1 VKRLRAVYI
10 ASLIL
15 SSTVLARDITSL
27 QAYKVGYTDGY
38 NAGMAAGYKKAVE
51 DFKKIFR
58 EKLQQYKALEAGKFL
73 LKTWHISYPQVYL
86 TQSGHLVINGCTIL
100 KPFDNLPNYVNIPV
114 VDNNNEFL
122 NDNSDTNNDN
132 SNSTGFTPSNDTITL
147 PASKPHKYYSAYVS
161 PKYLSEL
168 SNTNTIYYLDTN
180 KNMYKVYFTDKSAM
194 NTFCMT
200 HKGACQ

>member
-1 VKRLRAVYI
+1 VKRLYKISV

-15 SSTVLARDITSL
+15 SSAVFARDITSL

-38 NAGMAAGYKKAVE
+38 NAGMVAGYKKAVE
-51 DFKKIFR
+51 DFQKIFR

-100 KPFDNLPNYVNIPV
+100 KPFDKLPNYVNIPV
-114 VDNNNEFL
+114 VDNNNVFL
-122 NDNSDTNNDN
+122 
-132 SNSTGFTPSNDTITL
+132 SNTEDSSSSSAGFTPSNNTFTF
-147 PASKPHKYYSAYVS
+147 PASKPHRYYSTYVS

-168 SNTNTIYYLDTN
+168 SNTKTIYYLDTN
-180 KNMYKVYFTDKSAM
+180 KNMYKVYFTNKSAM
-194 NTFCMT
+194 NTFCMK
-200 HKGACQ
+200 HQGACQ